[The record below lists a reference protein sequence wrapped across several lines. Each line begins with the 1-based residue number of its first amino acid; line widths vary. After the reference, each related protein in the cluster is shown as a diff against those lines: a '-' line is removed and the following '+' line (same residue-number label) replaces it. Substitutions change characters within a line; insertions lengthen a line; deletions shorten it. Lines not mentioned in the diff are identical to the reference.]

1 LRPIKYVNSVNTLI
15 SDIFLNFLYDHLLDW
30 ITLNDDVL
38 DLSDETWNEYGIF
51 NLEIFNIKLE
61 NFEVF
66 NFFLVKDCEK
76 YSSIEFNYLENIST
90 TFNFFFFKKKKIVI
104 TYLRYLYFTY
114 NFLFVFNFKKII
126 FSFKKFRS
134 FYDVFFMRC
143 LLGNFLKF
151 RTAQHIFSTKF
162 WMLNDDKKVNFKNF
176 SKEYFPILSLFI
188 YTDLCFMFKI
198 RNLFLTLNFY
208 NKVFLFH
215 TAGIDSG
222 HEGRKKQPIQVRS
235 LSNIIWHLLF
245 RERCAKINIK
255 FLNFKYK
262 AIFFLTMLTHL
273 QYTKRFKNKAVKF
286 LKFIFELRQPFGLL
300 KGKKLAVRKRFV
312 VRKRSVNYLSF
323 DKYENDIKRRKKN
336 DF

>member
-1 LRPIKYVNSVNTLI
+1 MRPIKYVESVNTLMN
-15 SDIFLNFLYDHLLDW
+15 DTFYNLVYNHLLDW

-38 DLSDETWNEYGIF
+38 DLSDDIWDDYEIF
-51 NLEIFNIKLE
+51 NLEIFNVKLDDFGLFNIFLIKD
-61 NFEVF
+61 FEKS
-66 NFFLVKDCEK
+66 LM
-76 YSSIEFNYLENIST
+76 SEFNYFDNINI
-90 TFNFFFFKKKKIVI
+90 TFKCFFKKKKIVVM
-104 TYLRYLYFTY
+104 YLKYLYFTY
-114 NFLFVFNFKKII
+114 NFLFIFNFKKIV

-134 FYDVFFMRC
+134 FYDLFFMHC
-143 LLGNFLKF
+143 LLCNFLKF
-151 RTAQHIFSTKF
+151 RTAQHIFVSKYIIG
-162 WMLNDDKKVNFKNF
+162 NSDNKINFKNF
-176 SKEYFPILSLFI
+176 SREFYPILSLFI
-188 YTDLCFMFKI
+188 FTDLCFMFKI

-215 TAGIDSG
+215 TSGIDSG

-245 RERCAKINIK
+245 REQCTKINIK

-262 AIFFLTMLTHL
+262 ALFFLTMLTHL
-273 QYTKRFKNKAVKF
+273 HYTKRFKNRAVKF

-312 VRKRSVNYLSF
+312 VRKRSINYFSF
-323 DKYENDIKRRKKN
+323 DKYENEIKKKKKN